1 MKSINIYELHNE
13 ISKKKEKRTQCFDK
27 ILELCHAK
35 IKQASKKELSKMYY
49 DVPEYVVGLPMYDLT
64 NCISHLV
71 SCLKQNGFLVE
82 YFFPKLLYISWDFDE
97 INKKS
102 QSVSTTE
109 DTERMLLSSKAN
121 LLMKKAPAA
130 ASKQLEYRPNGKFVL
145 NLD

>member
-13 ISKKKEKRTQCFDK
+13 ISKKKEKRTKCFDI
-27 ILELCHAK
+27 ILEQCHAK
-35 IKQASKKELSKMYY
+35 IKQASKKELSKMYF
-49 DVPEYVVGLPMYDLT
+49 DVPEYVVGLPMFDLT

-71 SCLKQNGFLVE
+71 NCLQQNGFLVE

-102 QSVSTTE
+102 QPQTPSMKDE
-109 DTERMLLSSKAN
+109 TERLLLNSKAN
-121 LLMKKAPAA
+121 LIMKPTS
-130 ASKQLEYRPNGKFVL
+130 SKQLEYRPNGKFVL